1 MPIFLPVLLTTSL
14 VTGASALS
22 TVADSTRRV
31 DSRGEMSQ
39 SMNVSRREGAALIE
53 QRRREGAAFKDRR
66 GARQGH
72 GAGSHRTSMGQTPE
86 ELGFVGEVAEASDS
100 AKSVFSESYCLD
112 IGAKGF
118 PIPVFKMMQ
127 LAKWNAS
134 AYFEELK
141 TLGYA
146 DDALQM
152 TGPQEVI
159 LKSDCMQEGR
169 QSKTKHIFVGDSQMM
184 ALRNALHRL
193 NGCPE
198 IWWRNTTW
206 DHQELLA
213 SIKAGKRV
221 KTNDGRIHAQTDQ
234 TPDGTLPK
242 GCKEEGIASFIFWD
256 AWLDWEI
263 PLQEIKNEMKQLGV
277 EPNEGDTV
285 VVWIGS
291 NSISAASRKG
301 VLLTTIDRL
310 HVLGVKMVWDS
321 PTYIDEVMM
330 AATTPKDMG
339 KDSHS
344 GIPITYTAIAQRKVR
359 SEIGSNQY
367 KSEKAFLAES
377 VEIPMT
383 KRWQLTNRY
392 RGLQC
397 DGIHNDIRARDSL
410 YYDLPCPKGP
420 ESYGR
425 STHCNWVEPFDDQ
438 VKEDCPQAIGLDDLV
453 LQSGL
458 FAVCAAHERPF
469 CYAHTERIR

>member
-1 MPIFLPVLLTTSL
+1 MSQ
-14 VTGASALS
+14 GA
-22 TVADSTRRV
+22 RV
-31 DSRGEMSQ
+31 DFTG
-39 SMNVSRREGAALIE
+39 GAALAE
-53 QRRREGAAFKDRR
+53 QRAAFKEGANRSKH

-72 GAGSHRTSMGQTPE
+72 AAGSRRAGARQTPE
-86 ELGFVGEVAEASDS
+86 ELGIIEGVAEAGEF

-127 LAKWNAS
+127 LAKWDVS
-134 AYFEELK
+134 AYFEELEA
-141 TLGYA
+141 LGYA

-152 TGPQEVI
+152 TGPQEAL
-159 LKSDCMQEGR
+159 LKSNCMQEGR

-198 IWWRNTTW
+198 IWWQNATW
-206 DHQELLA
+206 DHQDLLA
-213 SIKAGKRV
+213 SINAHKRV
-221 KTNDGRIHAQTDQ
+221 KESNGRFHSRTDQ
-234 TPDGTLPK
+234 TPDGVLPQ
-242 GCKEEGIASFIFWD
+242 GCKEEGIASYIFWD

-263 PLQEIKNEMKQLGV
+263 PLKEIENEIKLLGAEPKQ
-277 EPNEGDTV
+277 GDTV
-285 VVWIGS
+285 VVWVGS
-291 NSISAASRKG
+291 NAISGTGRKG
-301 VLLTTIDRL
+301 VLLNTIDKL
-310 HVLGVKMVWDS
+310 QALGVKMVWDS

-330 AATTPKDMG
+330 AATTAKNMG
-339 KDSHS
+339 TDSHS
-344 GIPITYTAIAQRKVR
+344 GIPITFTAITQRKVR
-359 SEIGSNQY
+359 GEIGSNQY
-367 KSEKAFLAES
+367 KSEKAFNAGG

-397 DGIHNDIRARDSL
+397 DGIHNDVRARDPL

-420 ESYGR
+420 ELYGR
-425 STHCNWVEPFDDQ
+425 STHCNWVEPFDDR
-438 VKEDCPQAIGLDDLV
+438 VKGSCPRATGVDDLV

-458 FAVCAAHERPF
+458 FAMCAAHESPF